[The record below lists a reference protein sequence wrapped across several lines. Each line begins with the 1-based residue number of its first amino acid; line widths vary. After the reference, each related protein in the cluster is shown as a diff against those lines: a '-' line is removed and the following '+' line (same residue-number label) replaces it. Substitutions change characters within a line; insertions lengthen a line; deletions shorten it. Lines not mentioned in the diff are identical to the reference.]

1 MLRSKTFDF
10 IPILLWIFIV
20 YDYLEEF
27 FIYRYKVALKCLRMD
42 GPGDVENFLD
52 EVKSMLE
59 ISDYHENIVNL
70 QGITFNRRNSEIS
83 ESSPIGVSS
92 NES

>member
-1 MLRSKTFDF
+1 
-10 IPILLWIFIV
+10 
-20 YDYLEEF
+20 
-27 FIYRYKVALKCLRMD
+27 MD

-83 ESSPIGVSS
+83 ESSPIGVSYS
-92 NES
+92 KS